1 MCEFKAFKFARLFI
15 NYSVRFML
23 FLNLFVSVLIEIIL
37 NEKKVML
44 VLINNDPRSFF
55 FFKLIKIELFLQYK
69 IDVNFLKFKISKNYP
84 IFQRI
89 NLLINHD
96 NFIFNNF
103 F

>member
-1 MCEFKAFKFARLFI
+1 
-15 NYSVRFML
+15 ML
-23 FLNLFVSVLIEIIL
+23 FSNLFVSVLIEIIL

-55 FFKLIKIELFLQYK
+55 FEKKLIKIELFLQYK